1 MKSDA
6 GSRKQNRHYLMSGAE
21 VRLSSVEARR
31 SSLMADGEAADVAEE
46 RERAQIFALR
56 SQVESG
62 IFLVAPVA
70 VGLVADV
77 FSLSTSLWL
86 ASATMG
92 SGVVGFRMLSRNT
105 SR

>member
-1 MKSDA
+1 MGWFLKYVPDPCSIVC
-6 GSRKQNRHYLMSGAE
+6 RILTE
-21 VRLSSVEARR
+21 VTFWRR
-31 SSLMADGEAADVAEE
+31 
-46 RERAQIFALR
+46 
-56 SQVESG
+56 

-105 SR
+105 R